1 VSCRVVSERCSF
13 ATASL
18 ACSPARHPLIIYPK
32 APPQI
37 ENGAEQRQ
45 NATRRVTHELLNYLP
60 CTSVVAK
67 TVDLRILSR
76 SFHALHANLF
86 TSVCHQNWSEGHIQ
100 QMLLLFRALDPLL
113 APGYASG
120 PVCGL
125 RAPKLRAGRACDRR
139 L

>member
-1 VSCRVVSERCSF
+1 MSCRVVSERCSSSSCQF
-13 ATASL
+13 SL
-18 ACSPARHPLIIYPK
+18 FSR
-32 APPQI
+32 APPPHYPPAI

-76 SFHALHANLF
+76 SFHALHANLS
-86 TSVCHQNWSEGHIQ
+86 TSVCRQNWSEGHIE

-113 APGYASG
+113 ALRYAPG
-120 PVCGL
+120 PICGL